1 MNGQRA
7 LIYSRVRHVDSDFM
21 RMGRQ
26 QQVVQALEQKIT
38 RPRNLMQ
45 LPQTGARFM
54 AGVGTDLSTNQ
65 IIELAYLEWRA
76 KGAHQHKTVLLGTPE
91 MIGGG
96 SYVVVDPAVLARTVR
111 QFLRQ

>member
-1 MNGQRA
+1 
-7 LIYSRVRHVDSDFM
+7 M

-38 RPRNLMQ
+38 RPRNVLH
-45 LPQTGARFM
+45 LPWTGARFM
-54 AGVGTDLSTNQ
+54 AGVGTDLTTNQ

-76 KGAHQHKTVLLGTPE
+76 KGTRQQKTVLPGTPQ

-111 QFLRQ
+111 QFLNR

>member
-1 MNGQRA
+1 
-7 LIYSRVRHVDSDFM
+7 
-21 RMGRQ
+21 
-26 QQVVQALEQKIT
+26 
-38 RPRNLMQ
+38 
-45 LPQTGARFM
+45 M
-54 AGVGTDLSTNQ
+54 AGVGTDLTTNQ